1 MYSTHSHKT
10 EQVHTCFWP
19 LEKRMMMGLNTGTTW
34 FLPSFL
40 VNSETW
46 LSKWPFLQA
55 FVITAMHHHGQAKNI
70 PKWVSSVLMF
80 WNAYHHAYLHPES
93 SITPL
98 SSLLANI
105 LLVLTNFIFI
115 SCLLVDFKWYSEN
128 SLYYQIGTSTKVL
141 CRHRYTRY
149 LSACSC

>member
-1 MYSTHSHKT
+1 
-10 EQVHTCFWP
+10 
-19 LEKRMMMGLNTGTTW
+19 MMMGLNTATTW

-128 SLYYQIGTSTKVL
+128 SLYYYQIGTSTKVL